1 MNKTATLL
9 MGLALGILSIFALFA
24 SFNALNTAN
33 ENGDLIK
40 ITRADQLFVKGMEA
54 TNQQKV
60 DRAAELFKES
70 LELNPNVENAHYQLA
85 FLLVSKED
93 REGAIIEAEKE
104 LKSYPNNAK
113 AVTLIGTLHML
124 EGNKDEAEESL
135 LRAIEIDPL
144 QRDAV
149 QNLSQLYREQE
160 QASKSVE
167 ILTNYLALRPMD
179 AFLQYKLQMSFIS
192 GGRVSRIVGPLQRR
206 IDANKANAAD
216 YILAMAI
223 QLANSNEKEA
233 HAALSEALKR
243 ANTKDIERLLQ
254 DPFFKDYIETI
265 KSFSQ
270 KNAAAAAAATAAPA
284 KK

>member
-70 LELNPNVENAHYQLA
+70 FELNPNVENAHYQLA

-124 EGNKDEAEESL
+124 EGNKDAL
-135 LRAIEIDPL
+135 L
-144 QRDAV
+144 
-149 QNLSQLYREQE
+149 
-160 QASKSVE
+160 
-167 ILTNYLALRPMD
+167 
-179 AFLQYKLQMSFIS
+179 
-192 GGRVSRIVGPLQRR
+192 
-206 IDANKANAAD
+206 KA
-216 YILAMAI
+216 
-223 QLANSNEKEA
+223 
-233 HAALSEALKR
+233 R
-243 ANTKDIERLLQ
+243 
-254 DPFFKDYIETI
+254 
-265 KSFSQ
+265 
-270 KNAAAAAAATAAPA
+270 
-284 KK
+284 